1 MGVMG
6 PKGVAGIINDV
17 SEHFST
23 AYSVLHKDVRIS
35 VKLDSSDN
43 IGSLAWHG
51 MNPLLASMED
61 VPTHVRV
68 SKGEKL
74 VTTGFSL
81 FPEGTPVGTV
91 IDVNRGGTK
100 SFLEIDVE
108 LATGI
113 QQLQYVYIVVDQF
126 REEQQILEDRK
137 STHQNS

>member
-1 MGVMG
+1 MCPTV
-6 PKGVAGIINDV
+6 VAGIINVV
-17 SEHFST
+17 SVHFSP
-23 AYSVLHKDVRIS
+23 AYSVRHKDVRIS

-108 LATGI
+108 LATRI
-113 QQLQYVYIVVDQF
+113 QHL
-126 REEQQILEDRK
+126 
-137 STHQNS
+137 H

>member
-68 SKGEKL
+68 SKGEKR
-74 VTTGFSL
+74 S
-81 FPEGTPVGTV
+81 EESRVGKECV
-91 IDVNRGGTK
+91 RPCRSGWSASIK
-100 SFLEIDVE
+100 
-108 LATGI
+108 
-113 QQLQYVYIVVDQF
+113 
-126 REEQQILEDRK
+126 K
-137 STHQNS
+137 KKK